1 MFNQSR
7 FAAAHKN
14 IIYNMSIRTQ
24 TIEIYNDANPLDVK
38 TVTVPVRKGQKIY
51 CHDPYV
57 IDMMKM
63 YDKYCGDDIMDGIMS
78 YEGGNFRDVRVGVVS
93 SFSTEKETAT
103 IELSAKHSVS
113 VDYNSKTEDLELGK
127 KIDVVVSKSKGKI
140 TGDATSKTA
149 QLERVKQELIRQ
161 VDSPSYA
168 YAGVIK
174 DIIFNAANAFNGFVV
189 EVSGVKCFMPGS
201 ESDVV
206 PLNDYNELVGQTRY
220 VMPIAASK
228 ESIVVSHKEYLNTL
242 KSKVLDSLIETNSTD
257 LVEGVVSS
265 VKKFGVFIIIGK
277 CVPTL
282 LSVSEMDE
290 ETETKF
296 KNGEIKVDDTIKFY
310 VESVKDDRVTITQT
324 ACKSLGWDKLKEA
337 VDNDKNYNIRGTIKN
352 IFENGAVVVAN
363 EFNNITFFLSS
374 KVLNLEALSVGSEVI
389 LPVENIDP
397 VKKTVRLKIN
407 EEE

>member
-1 MFNQSR
+1 MV
-7 FAAAHKN
+7 AHNLKL
-14 IIYNMSIRTQ
+14 YMSIRTQ
-24 TIEIYNDANPLDVK
+24 SIEIYDSVNPLEVK
-38 TVTVPVRKGQKIY
+38 TVTVPVRNRQKIY
-51 CHDPYV
+51 SHESYALEA
-57 IDMMKM
+57 MKM
-63 YDKYCGDDIMDGIMS
+63 YDKYCAGEVLDNILS
-78 YEGGNFRDVRVGVVS
+78 YEGGNFRDVREGIVS
-93 SFSTEKETAT
+93 SFNAEKETAT
-103 IELSAKHSVS
+103 IELSAKHSVA
-113 VDYNSKTEDLELGK
+113 VDYNSKSEELELGK
-127 KIDVVVSKSKGKI
+127 KIDVVVSKTKGKI

-161 VDSPSYA
+161 VDSPSFA
-168 YAGVIK
+168 YVGVIK
-174 DIIFNAANAFNGFVV
+174 EVIFNTANAFNGFVV

-242 KSKVLDSLIETNSTD
+242 KSTVLNNLIETNSTE

-296 KNGEIKVDDTIKFY
+296 KNGEINVDDTIKFY

-324 ACKSLGWDKLKEA
+324 ACKSLGWNKLKEV
-337 VDNDKNYNIRGTIKN
+337 VDNNKDYNIHGTIKN

-374 KVLNLEALSVGSEVI
+374 KVLNLETLSVGSEIV
-389 LPVENIDP
+389 LPVENIDV
-397 VKKTVRLKIN
+397 VKKTVRLKIA
-407 EEE
+407 EEAKIEVS

>member
-1 MFNQSR
+1 
-7 FAAAHKN
+7 
-14 IIYNMSIRTQ
+14 MSIKTQ
-24 TIEIYNDANPLDVK
+24 TIEIYDDANPLEVR
-38 TVTVPVRKGQKIY
+38 TVTIPVRKGQKIY
-51 CHDPYV
+51 SHEPYV
-57 IDMMKM
+57 LDMMKM
-63 YDKYCGDDIMDGIMS
+63 YDKYCGEDVMGNIMS
-78 YEGGNFRDVRVGVVS
+78 YEGGSFRDVRVGVVS
-93 SFSTEKETAT
+93 SFSAEKETAT

-113 VDYNSKTEDLELGK
+113 VEYNSKSEELELGK
-127 KIDVVVSKSKGKI
+127 RIDVVVSKSKGKI

-174 DIIFNAANAFNGFVV
+174 DIIFNTANAFNGFVV

-265 VKKFGVFIIIGK
+265 VKKFGVFIIIDK

-324 ACKSLGWDKLKEA
+324 ACKSLGWDKLKEV
-337 VDNDKNYNIRGTIKN
+337 VDNDKNYSIHGTIKN

-374 KVLNLEALSVGSEVI
+374 KVLNLETLSVGSEVI

-407 EEE
+407 EE

>member
-1 MFNQSR
+1 
-7 FAAAHKN
+7 
-14 IIYNMSIRTQ
+14 MSITTQ
-24 TIEIYNDANPLDVK
+24 TIEIYDSANPLEVR

-51 CHDPYV
+51 SHEPYAV
-57 IDMMKM
+57 EMLKM
-63 YDKYCGDDIMDGIMS
+63 YDKYCGGEVLDNIAS
-78 YEGGNFRDVRVGVVS
+78 YEGGSFRDVREGIVS
-93 SFSTEKETAT
+93 AFNSEKATAT
-103 IELSAKHSVS
+103 IELSGKHSVS
-113 VDYNSKTEDLELGK
+113 VGYNPKHEELELGK
-127 KIDVVVSKSKGKI
+127 KIDVVVSKSKGRI
-140 TGDATSKTA
+140 TGDASSKTA

-161 VDSPSYA
+161 VDSPSFA
-168 YAGVIK
+168 YVGLVEEV
-174 DIIFNAANAFNGFVV
+174 IFNGANSFNGFVV
-189 EVSGVKCFMPGS
+189 NVSGVKCFMPGS

-220 VMPIAASK
+220 VMPISATS

-242 KSKVLDSLIETNSTD
+242 KVSVINNLSDVKSTE

-265 VKKFGVFIIIGK
+265 VKKFGVFIIIEK

-282 LSVSEMDE
+282 LSVSEMNE

-296 KNGEIKVDDTIKFY
+296 KNGEINVGETINFY

-324 ACKSLGWDKLKEA
+324 ACKSLGWDKLKEV
-337 VDNDKNYNIRGTIKN
+337 VDNNNDYKINGIIKN

-374 KVLNLEALSVGSEVI
+374 KVLDLEKLSVGDEVV

-397 VKKTVRLKIN
+397 VKKTVRLKIV
-407 EEE
+407 EEQKEQN

>member
-1 MFNQSR
+1 MV
-7 FAAAHKN
+7 AHNLK
-14 IIYNMSIRTQ
+14 IYMSIRTQ
-24 TIEIYNDANPLDVK
+24 TIEIYDDANPLDVK
-38 TVTVPVRKGQKIY
+38 YVTVPVRKGQKIF
-51 CHDPYV
+51 CHEPYV
-57 IDMMKM
+57 LEAMKM
-63 YDKYCGDDIMDGIMS
+63 YDKYCGEEVLDGIMS

-93 SFSTEKETAT
+93 SFSSDKETAT
-103 IELSAKHSVS
+103 IELSAKHSVL
-113 VDYNSKTEDLELGK
+113 VDYNPKSEDLELGK
-127 KIDVVVSKSKGKI
+127 KIDVVVSKTKGKI

-149 QLERVKQELIRQ
+149 QLERVRQELIRQ

-168 YAGVIK
+168 YVGMIK
-174 DIIFNAANAFNGFVV
+174 EVIFNGANAFNGFVV
-189 EVSGVKCFMPGS
+189 DVSGVKCFMPGS

-220 VMPIAASK
+220 VMPIASSK

-242 KSKVLDSLIETNSTD
+242 KATVLNDLIETKSTD

-290 ETETKF
+290 ETESKF

-324 ACKSLGWDKLKEA
+324 ACKSLGWDKLKET
-337 VDNDKNYNIRGTIKN
+337 VDANKNYKLNGTVKN
-352 IFENGAVVVAN
+352 IFENGAVVVAP

-374 KVLNLEALSVGSEVI
+374 KVLNLETLSVGSEVV
-389 LPVENIDP
+389 LPVENIDA
-397 VKKTVRLKIN
+397 VKKTVRLKITDG
-407 EEE
+407 E

>member
-1 MFNQSR
+1 
-7 FAAAHKN
+7 
-14 IIYNMSIRTQ
+14 MSIKTQ
-24 TIEIYNDANPLDVK
+24 TIGIYSDANPLDVQMF
-38 TVTVPVRKGQKIY
+38 TVPVRKGQKIF
-51 CHDPYV
+51 CHEPYALEA
-57 IDMMKM
+57 MKM
-63 YDKYCGDDIMDGIMS
+63 YDKYCGDDVIDGIMS
-78 YEGGNFRDVRVGVVS
+78 YEGNSFRDVRVGVVS
-93 SFSTEKETAT
+93 SFSVEKETAN
-103 IELSAKHSVS
+103 IELSAKHSIL
-113 VDYNSKTEDLELGK
+113 VDYSSKHDEMELGK

-140 TGDATSKTA
+140 TGDATSKAA
-149 QLERVKQELIRQ
+149 QLERVKQELTRQ
-161 VDSPSYA
+161 IDSPSYA
-168 YAGVIK
+168 YIGVIK
-174 DIIFNAANAFNGFVV
+174 EVIFNSANSFNGFVV
-189 EVSGVKCFMPGS
+189 DVSGVKCFMPGS

-206 PLNDYNELVGQTRY
+206 PLNDYNDIIGQTRY

-242 KSKVLDSLIETNSTD
+242 KGKVLDELIDTKSTD

-324 ACKSLGWDKLKEA
+324 ACKSLGWDKLKEV
-337 VDNDKNYNIRGTIKN
+337 VDNDKNYKINGIVKN
-352 IFENGAVVVAN
+352 IFENGAVVIAP

-374 KVLNLEALSVGSEVI
+374 KVLNLEVLSVGSEII
-389 LPVENIDP
+389 LPVENVDA
-397 VKKTVRLKIN
+397 VKKTVRLKIA
-407 EEE
+407 EEA

>member
-1 MFNQSR
+1 
-7 FAAAHKN
+7 
-14 IIYNMSIRTQ
+14 MSIKTQ
-24 TIEIYNDANPLDVK
+24 TIEIFNDANPLEIS
-38 TVTVPVRKGQKIY
+38 TATVPVRKGEKIY
-51 CHDPYV
+51 CHEPYV
-57 IDMMKM
+57 LDVMKL
-63 YDKYCGDDIMDGIMS
+63 YDRYCGGSVLDNIAS
-78 YEGGNFRDVRVGVVS
+78 YEGGSFRDVRVGVVS
-93 SFSTEKETAT
+93 SFDVEKETAT

-113 VDYNSKTEDLELGK
+113 VEYNSKSEELELGK

-140 TGDATSKTA
+140 TGDATSKAA
-149 QLERVKQELIRQ
+149 QVERVKQELIRQ

-168 YAGVIK
+168 YIGLIK
-174 DIIFNAANAFNGFVV
+174 DVIFNSANAFNGFVV

-242 KSKVLDSLIETNSTD
+242 KATVLDNLIETKSTE

-296 KNGEIKVDDTIKFY
+296 KNGEINVDDTIKFY

-324 ACKSLGWDKLKEA
+324 ACKSLGWNKLKEV
-337 VDNDKNYNIRGTIKN
+337 VDNNKDYSIHGSIKN
-352 IFENGAVVVAN
+352 IFENGAVVVAS

-374 KVLNLEALSVGSEVI
+374 KVLNLETLSVGSEVV

-397 VKKTVRLKIN
+397 VKKTVRLKIT
-407 EEE
+407 EE

>member
-1 MFNQSR
+1 MV
-7 FAAAHKN
+7 AHNFK
-14 IIYNMSIRTQ
+14 IYMSIRTQ
-24 TIEIYNDANPLDVK
+24 TIEIYDDANPLEVRY
-38 TVTVPVRKGQKIY
+38 VTVPVRKGQKIF
-51 CHDPYV
+51 CHEPYV
-57 IDMMKM
+57 LEAMKM
-63 YDKYCGDDIMDGIMS
+63 YDQYCGEDVMDGILS
-78 YEGGNFRDVRVGVVS
+78 YEGGNFRDVRVGTVS
-93 SFSTEKETAT
+93 SFSTEKETAM
-103 IELSAKHSVS
+103 IELSAKHSVA
-113 VDYNSKTEDLELGK
+113 VDYNSKNEELELGK

-149 QLERVKQELIRQ
+149 QLERVRQELTRQ

-168 YAGVIK
+168 YVGTIK
-174 DIIFNAANAFNGFVV
+174 EVIFNGANAFNGFVV
-189 EVSGVKCFMPGS
+189 DVSGVKCFMPGS

-242 KSKVLDSLIETNSTD
+242 KTTVLNNLIETKSTE

-290 ETETKF
+290 ETESKF

-324 ACKSLGWDKLKEA
+324 ACKSLGWDKLKET
-337 VDNDKNYNIRGTIKN
+337 VDADKNYKIRGTIKN
-352 IFENGAVVVAN
+352 IFENGAVVVAP

-374 KVLNLEALSVGSEVI
+374 KVLNLESLSVGNEVV

-397 VKKTVRLKIN
+397 VKKTVRLKIV
-407 EEE
+407 EE

>member
-1 MFNQSR
+1 
-7 FAAAHKN
+7 
-14 IIYNMSIRTQ
+14 MSIRTQ
-24 TIEIYNDANPLDVK
+24 TIEIYDDANPLEVRY
-38 TVTVPVRKGQKIY
+38 VTVPVRKGQKIF
-51 CHDPYV
+51 CHEPYV
-57 IDMMKM
+57 LEAMKM
-63 YDKYCGDDIMDGIMS
+63 YDKYCGEEVMDGILS
-78 YEGGNFRDVRVGVVS
+78 YEGGNFRDVREGVVS
-93 SFSTEKETAT
+93 SFSTDKETAT
-103 IELSAKHSVS
+103 IELSAKHSVL
-113 VDYNSKTEDLELGK
+113 VDYNSKSEELELGK

-149 QLERVKQELIRQ
+149 QLERVRQELTRQ

-168 YAGVIK
+168 YVGVIK
-174 DIIFNAANAFNGFVV
+174 EVIFNAANAFNGFVV
-189 EVSGVKCFMPGS
+189 DVSGVKCFMPGS

-206 PLNDYNELVGQTRY
+206 PLNDYNELVGETRY

-242 KSKVLDSLIETNSTD
+242 KTTVLNNLIETKSTE

-290 ETETKF
+290 ETENKF

-324 ACKSLGWDKLKEA
+324 ACKSLGWDKLKEV
-337 VDNDKNYNIRGTIKN
+337 VDNDKNYKIHGTIKN
-352 IFENGAVVVAN
+352 IFENGAVVIAP

-374 KVLNLEALSVGSEVI
+374 KVLNLETLSVGSEVV
-389 LPVENIDP
+389 LPVENVDP
-397 VKKTVRLKIN
+397 VKKTVRLKIA
-407 EEE
+407 EE

>member
-1 MFNQSR
+1 MGIQ
-7 FAAAHKN
+7 
-14 IIYNMSIRTQ
+14 TQ
-24 TIEIYNDANPLDVK
+24 TIEIFDSANPLEVRSI
-38 TVTVPVRKGQKIY
+38 TVPVRKGEKIY
-51 CHDPYV
+51 SHEPYTLEA
-57 IDMMKM
+57 MKM
-63 YDKYCGDDIMDGIMS
+63 YEKYCGGSVLNNIAS
-78 YEGGNFRDVRVGVVS
+78 YEGGSFRDVRVGVVS
-93 SFSTEKETAT
+93 SFSVEKETAT

-113 VDYNSKTEDLELGK
+113 VEYNSKSEELELGK
-127 KIDVVVSKSKGKI
+127 KIDVVVSKSKGRI
-140 TGDATSKTA
+140 TGDATSKAA
-149 QLERVKQELIRQ
+149 QVERVKQELIRQ

-168 YAGVIK
+168 YIGLIK
-174 DIIFNAANAFNGFVV
+174 DVIFNSANAFNGFVV
-189 EVSGVKCFMPGS
+189 EVSGVRCFMPGS

-242 KSKVLDSLIETNSTD
+242 KATVLDNLIETKSTE

-324 ACKSLGWDKLKEA
+324 ACKSLGWTKLKEV
-337 VDNDKNYNIRGTIKN
+337 VDNDKNYNIRGVVKN
-352 IFENGAVVVAN
+352 IFENGAVIVAN

-374 KVLNLEALSVGSEVI
+374 KVLNLETLSVGSEVI

>member
-1 MFNQSR
+1 
-7 FAAAHKN
+7 
-14 IIYNMSIRTQ
+14 MSIKTQ
-24 TIEIYNDANPLDVK
+24 TIEIFDDATPLDVS

-51 CHDPYV
+51 SHEQYALDA
-57 IDMMKM
+57 MKM
-63 YDKYCGDDIMDGIMS
+63 YDQYCGATILDNIAS
-78 YEGGNFRDVRVGVVS
+78 YEGGSFRDVRVGVVS
-93 SFSTEKETAT
+93 SFSVEKETAT

-113 VDYNSKTEDLELGK
+113 VDYNSKTDELELGK

-140 TGDATSKTA
+140 TGDATSKAA
-149 QLERVKQELIRQ
+149 QIERVKQELIRQ

-168 YAGVIK
+168 YIGLIK
-174 DIIFNAANAFNGFVV
+174 EVIFNAANAFNGFVV

-242 KSKVLDSLIETNSTD
+242 KATVLDNLIETNSTE

-290 ETETKF
+290 ETENKF

-310 VESVKDDRVTITQT
+310 VESIKDDRVTITQT
-324 ACKSLGWDKLKEA
+324 ACKSLGWNKLKEV
-337 VDNDKNYNIRGTIKN
+337 VDNDKNYSIRGNIKN

-374 KVLNLEALSVGSEVI
+374 KVLNLETLSVGSEVI

-397 VKKTVRLKIN
+397 VKKTVRLKIT

>member
-1 MFNQSR
+1 MV
-7 FAAAHKN
+7 AHNLK
-14 IIYNMSIRTQ
+14 IYMSIRTQ
-24 TIEIYNDANPLDVK
+24 TIEIYDDANPLDVK
-38 TVTVPVRKGQKIY
+38 YVTVPVRKGQKIF
-51 CHDPYV
+51 CHEPYV
-57 IDMMKM
+57 LEAMKM
-63 YDKYCGDDIMDGIMS
+63 YDKYCGEEVLDGIMS

-93 SFSTEKETAT
+93 SFSSDKETAT
-103 IELSAKHSVS
+103 IELSAKHSVL
-113 VDYNSKTEDLELGK
+113 VDYNPKSEELELGK
-127 KIDVVVSKSKGKI
+127 KIDVVVSKTKGKI

-149 QLERVKQELIRQ
+149 QLERVRQELIRQ

-168 YAGVIK
+168 YVGMIK
-174 DIIFNAANAFNGFVV
+174 EVIFNGANAFNGFVV
-189 EVSGVKCFMPGS
+189 DVSGVKCFMPGS

-220 VMPIAASK
+220 VMPIASSK

-242 KSKVLDSLIETNSTD
+242 KATVLNDLIETKSTD

-290 ETETKF
+290 ETESKF

-324 ACKSLGWDKLKEA
+324 ACKSLGWDKLKET
-337 VDNDKNYNIRGTIKN
+337 VDANKNYKLNGTVKN
-352 IFENGAVVVAN
+352 IFENGAVVVAP

-374 KVLNLEALSVGSEVI
+374 KVLNLETLSVGSEVV
-389 LPVENIDP
+389 LPVENIDA
-397 VKKTVRLKIN
+397 VKKTVRLKITDG
-407 EEE
+407 E

>member
-1 MFNQSR
+1 MGIQ
-7 FAAAHKN
+7 
-14 IIYNMSIRTQ
+14 TQ
-24 TIEIYNDANPLDVK
+24 TIEIFDSANPLEVRN
-38 TVTVPVRKGQKIY
+38 VTVPVRKGEKIY
-51 CHDPYV
+51 SHESYAPDV
-57 IDMMKM
+57 LKM
-63 YDKYCGDDIMDGIMS
+63 YDKYCGGSVLDNIVS
-78 YEGGNFRDVRVGVVS
+78 YEGGSFRDVRVGVVS
-93 SFSTEKETAT
+93 SFSAEKETAT
-103 IELSAKHSVS
+103 IELSAKHSVA
-113 VDYNSKTEDLELGK
+113 VEYNSKNEELELGK
-127 KIDVVVSKSKGKI
+127 KIDVVVSKRNGKI
-140 TGDATSKTA
+140 TGDATSKAA
-149 QLERVKQELIRQ
+149 QIERVKQELIRQ

-168 YAGVIK
+168 YIGVIK
-174 DIIFNAANAFNGFVV
+174 DVIFNSANTFNGFVV

-220 VMPIAASK
+220 VMPIASSK
-228 ESIVVSHKEYLNTL
+228 ESIIVSHKEYLNTL
-242 KSKVLDSLIETNSTD
+242 KTTVLDNLIDTKSTE

-296 KNGEIKVDDTIKFY
+296 KNGDIKVDDTIKFY

-324 ACKSLGWDKLKEA
+324 ACKSLGWNKLKEV
-337 VDNDKNYNIRGTIKN
+337 VDNDKNYSIRGVVKN
-352 IFENGAVVVAN
+352 IFENGAVIVAN
-363 EFNNITFFLSS
+363 EFNNITFFISS
-374 KVLNLEALSVGSEVI
+374 KVLNLETLSVGSEVI

-407 EEE
+407 EE

>member
-1 MFNQSR
+1 
-7 FAAAHKN
+7 
-14 IIYNMSIRTQ
+14 MSIETQ
-24 TIEIYNDANPLDVK
+24 TIEIFDECNPLEVK
-38 TVTVPVRKGQKIY
+38 TFTVPVRKGQKIF
-51 CHDPYV
+51 CHESYALDA
-57 IDMMKM
+57 MKM
-63 YDKYCGDDIMDGIMS
+63 YDSYCSGDVMTNILS
-78 YEGGNFRDVRVGVVS
+78 YEGGNFRDVREGIVS
-93 SFSTEKETAT
+93 SFSAEKETAT
-103 IELSAKHSVS
+103 IELSGKHSIS
-113 VDYNSKTEDLELGK
+113 VNYNSKNEELELGK
-127 KIDVVVSKSKGKI
+127 KIDVVVSKNKGKL

-149 QLERVKQELIRQ
+149 QLERVRQELTRQ
-161 VDSPSYA
+161 VDSPSFA
-168 YAGVIK
+168 YVGIIK
-174 DIIFNAANAFNGFVV
+174 EIIFNAANTFNGFVV
-189 EVSGVKCFMPGS
+189 DVSGVKCFMPGS

-206 PLNDYNELVGQTRY
+206 PLNDYNELLGQTRY

-242 KSKVLDSLIETNSTD
+242 KAKVLDSLIETNSTE

-265 VKKFGVFIIIGK
+265 VKKFGVFIIIDK

-296 KNGEIKVDDTIKFY
+296 KNGDIKVDDTIKFY

-324 ACKSLGWDKLKEA
+324 ACKSLGWDKLKEV
-337 VDNDKNYNIRGTIKN
+337 VDNDKNYNIHGTIKN

-374 KVLNLEALSVGSEVI
+374 KVLNLETLSVGSEVV

-407 EEE
+407 EE

>member
-1 MFNQSR
+1 
-7 FAAAHKN
+7 
-14 IIYNMSIRTQ
+14 MSIRTQ
-24 TIEIYNDANPLDVK
+24 TIEIYDDANPLEVRY
-38 TVTVPVRKGQKIY
+38 VTVPVRKGQKIF
-51 CHDPYV
+51 CHEPYV
-57 IDMMKM
+57 LEAMKM
-63 YDKYCGDDIMDGIMS
+63 YDQYCGEEVLDGIMS
-78 YEGGNFRDVRVGVVS
+78 YEGGNFRDVREGIVS
-93 SFSTEKETAT
+93 SFSTEKSTAT
-103 IELSAKHSVS
+103 IELSAKHSVL
-113 VDYNSKTEDLELGK
+113 VDYNSKNEELELGK
-127 KIDVVVSKSKGKI
+127 KIDVVVSKQKGKI

-149 QLERVKQELIRQ
+149 QLERVRQELTRQ

-168 YAGVIK
+168 YVGVIK
-174 DIIFNAANAFNGFVV
+174 EVIFNAANAFNGFVV
-189 EVSGVKCFMPGS
+189 DVSGVKCFMPGS

-206 PLNDYNELVGQTRY
+206 PLNDYNDLVGQSRY

-242 KSKVLDSLIETNSTD
+242 KTTVLNNLIETKSTE

-290 ETETKF
+290 ETESKF
-296 KNGEIKVDDTIKFY
+296 KNGEINVDDTIKFY

-337 VDNDKNYNIRGTIKN
+337 VDNDKNYKIRGSIKN
-352 IFENGAVVVAN
+352 IFENGAVVIAP

-374 KVLNLEALSVGSEVI
+374 KVLNLETLAVGSEVV

-397 VKKTVRLKIN
+397 VKKTVRLKIT
-407 EEE
+407 EE

>member
-1 MFNQSR
+1 
-7 FAAAHKN
+7 
-14 IIYNMSIRTQ
+14 MSIRTQ
-24 TIEIYNDANPLDVK
+24 TIEIYDDSNPLEVR
-38 TVTVPVRKGQKIY
+38 TVTVPVRKGQKIF
-51 CHDPYV
+51 CHNPYV
-57 IDMMKM
+57 LDAMKM
-63 YDKYCGDDIMDGIMS
+63 YDKYCGEDIMDNIMS
-78 YEGGNFRDVRVGVVS
+78 YEGSSFRDVRVGVVS
-93 SFSTEKETAT
+93 SFSTERETAT
-103 IELSAKHSVS
+103 IELSAKHSIS
-113 VDYNSKTEDLELGK
+113 VEYNSKSEELELGK
-127 KIDVVVSKSKGKI
+127 RIDVVVSKNKGKI
-140 TGDATSKTA
+140 TGDATSKAA

-168 YAGVIK
+168 YAGIVK
-174 DIIFNAANAFNGFVV
+174 DIIYNAANSFNGFVV

-242 KSKVLDSLIETNSTD
+242 KTKVLDSLIDTNSTE

-324 ACKSLGWDKLKEA
+324 ACKSLGWDKLKEV

-352 IFENGAVVVAN
+352 IFENGAVVVAS

-374 KVLNLEALSVGSEVI
+374 KVLNLDVLSVGSEVV

>member
-1 MFNQSR
+1 MV
-7 FAAAHKN
+7 AHNFK
-14 IIYNMSIRTQ
+14 IYMSIRTQ
-24 TIEIYNDANPLDVK
+24 TIEIYDDANPLDVK
-38 TVTVPVRKGQKIY
+38 YVTVPVRKGQKIF
-51 CHDPYV
+51 CHEPYV
-57 IDMMKM
+57 LEAMKM
-63 YDKYCGDDIMDGIMS
+63 YDKYCGEEVLDGIMS

-93 SFSTEKETAT
+93 SFSSDKETAT
-103 IELSAKHSVS
+103 IELSAKHSVL
-113 VDYNSKTEDLELGK
+113 VDYNPKSEELELGK

-149 QLERVKQELIRQ
+149 QLERVRQELIRQ

-168 YAGVIK
+168 YVGMIK
-174 DIIFNAANAFNGFVV
+174 EVIFNGANAFNGFVV
-189 EVSGVKCFMPGS
+189 DVSGVKCFMPGS

-220 VMPIAASK
+220 VMPIASSK

-242 KSKVLDSLIETNSTD
+242 KATVLNDLIETKSTD

-290 ETETKF
+290 ETESKF

-324 ACKSLGWDKLKEA
+324 ACKSLGWDKLKET
-337 VDNDKNYNIRGTIKN
+337 VDANKNYKLNGTVKN
-352 IFENGAVVVAN
+352 IFENGAVVVAP

-374 KVLNLEALSVGSEVI
+374 KVLNLETLSVGSEIV
-389 LPVENIDP
+389 LPVENIDA
-397 VKKTVRLKIN
+397 VKKTVRLKITDG
-407 EEE
+407 E

>member
-1 MFNQSR
+1 
-7 FAAAHKN
+7 
-14 IIYNMSIRTQ
+14 MSIVTQ
-24 TIEIYNDANPLDVK
+24 TLEIYDDANPLEVK
-38 TVTVPVRKGQKIY
+38 SVTVPVRAGQKIFSHESY
-51 CHDPYV
+51 A
-57 IDMMKM
+57 IDAMKM
-63 YDKYCGDDIMDGIMS
+63 YDKYCAGDVLNNILS

-93 SFSTEKETAT
+93 SFSEEKETAT

-113 VDYNSKTEDLELGK
+113 VDYNSKTEEMELGK
-127 KIDVVVSKSKGKI
+127 KIDVVVSKNKGKI

-174 DIIFNAANAFNGFVV
+174 DIIFNVANAFNGFVV

-242 KSKVLDSLIETNSTD
+242 KGTVLNNLIETKSTE

-265 VKKFGVFIIIGK
+265 VKKFGVFIIIDK

-290 ETETKF
+290 ETEMKF
-296 KNGEIKVDDTIKFY
+296 KNGEIKIDDTIKFY

-324 ACKSLGWDKLKEA
+324 ACKSLGWNKLKEV
-337 VDNDKNYNIRGTIKN
+337 VDNDKNYSIRGTIKN

-374 KVLNLEALSVGSEVI
+374 KVLNLEELSVGSEVV
-389 LPVENIDP
+389 LPVENVDV
-397 VKKTVRLKIN
+397 VKKTVRLKIS
-407 EEE
+407 EEA

>member
-1 MFNQSR
+1 
-7 FAAAHKN
+7 
-14 IIYNMSIRTQ
+14 MSIKTQ
-24 TIEIYNDANPLDVK
+24 TIEIYDDANPLEVR

-51 CHDPYV
+51 SHEPYV
-57 IDMMKM
+57 LDMMKM
-63 YDKYCGDDIMDGIMS
+63 YDKYCGEDVMGNIMS
-78 YEGGNFRDVRVGVVS
+78 YEGGSFRDVRVGVVS
-93 SFSTEKETAT
+93 SFSAEKETAT

-113 VDYNSKTEDLELGK
+113 VEYNSKSEELELGK
-127 KIDVVVSKSKGKI
+127 RIDVVVSKSKGKI

-174 DIIFNAANAFNGFVV
+174 DIIFNTANAFNGFVV

-242 KSKVLDSLIETNSTD
+242 RSKVLDSLIATNSTD

-324 ACKSLGWDKLKEA
+324 ACKSLGWDKLKEV
-337 VDNDKNYNIRGTIKN
+337 VDNDKNYSIHGTIKN

-374 KVLNLEALSVGSEVI
+374 KVLNLETLSVGSEVI

-407 EEE
+407 EE

>member
-1 MFNQSR
+1 
-7 FAAAHKN
+7 
-14 IIYNMSIRTQ
+14 MSIVTQ
-24 TIEIYNDANPLDVK
+24 ILEIYDDANPLEVK
-38 TVTVPVRKGQKIY
+38 SVTVPVRAGQKIFSHESY
-51 CHDPYV
+51 A
-57 IDMMKM
+57 IDAMKM
-63 YDKYCGDDIMDGIMS
+63 YDKYCAGDILNNILS

-93 SFSTEKETAT
+93 SFSEEKETAT

-113 VDYNSKTEDLELGK
+113 VDYNSKTEEMELGK

-174 DIIFNAANAFNGFVV
+174 DIIFNVANAFNGFVV

-206 PLNDYNELVGQTRY
+206 PLNDYNELIGQTRY

-242 KSKVLDSLIETNSTD
+242 KGTVLNNLIETKSTE

-265 VKKFGVFIIIGK
+265 VKKFGVFIIIDK

-290 ETETKF
+290 ETEMKF
-296 KNGEIKVDDTIKFY
+296 KNGEIKIDDTIKFY

-324 ACKSLGWDKLKEA
+324 ACKSLGWNKLKDV
-337 VDNDKNYNIRGTIKN
+337 VDNDKNYSIRGIIKN

-363 EFNNITFFLSS
+363 EFNSITFFLSS
-374 KVLNLEALSVGSEVI
+374 KVLNLEELSVGSEVV
-389 LPVENIDP
+389 LPVENVDV
-397 VKKTVRLKIN
+397 VKKTVRLKIS
-407 EEE
+407 EEA

>member
-1 MFNQSR
+1 
-7 FAAAHKN
+7 
-14 IIYNMSIRTQ
+14 MSIRTQ
-24 TIEIYNDANPLDVK
+24 TIEIYDDANPLEVRY
-38 TVTVPVRKGQKIY
+38 VTVPVRKGQKIF
-51 CHDPYV
+51 CHEPYV
-57 IDMMKM
+57 LEAMKM
-63 YDKYCGDDIMDGIMS
+63 YDQYCGEEVLDGIMS
-78 YEGGNFRDVRVGVVS
+78 YEGGNFRDVREGVVS
-93 SFSTEKETAT
+93 SFSTEKSTAT
-103 IELSAKHSVS
+103 IELSAKHSVL
-113 VDYNSKTEDLELGK
+113 VDYNSKNEELELGK
-127 KIDVVVSKSKGKI
+127 KIDVVVSKQKGKI

-149 QLERVKQELIRQ
+149 QLERVRQELTRQ

-168 YAGVIK
+168 YVGVIK
-174 DIIFNAANAFNGFVV
+174 EVIFNAANAFNGFVV
-189 EVSGVKCFMPGS
+189 DVSGVKCFMPGS

-206 PLNDYNELVGQTRY
+206 PLNDYNDLVGQSRY

-242 KSKVLDSLIETNSTD
+242 KTTVLNNLIETKSTE

-290 ETETKF
+290 ETESKF

-337 VDNDKNYNIRGTIKN
+337 VDNDKNYKIRGSIKN
-352 IFENGAVVVAN
+352 IFENGAVVIAP

-374 KVLNLEALSVGSEVI
+374 KVLNLETLAVGNEVV

-397 VKKTVRLKIN
+397 VKKTVRLKIT
-407 EEE
+407 EE

>member
-1 MFNQSR
+1 
-7 FAAAHKN
+7 
-14 IIYNMSIRTQ
+14 MSIKTQ
-24 TIEIYNDANPLDVK
+24 TIEIYDDSNPLEVR
-38 TVTVPVRKGQKIY
+38 TVTIPVRKGQKIF

-57 IDMMKM
+57 IDAMKM
-63 YDKYCGDDIMDGIMS
+63 YDKYCGEDVMGNIMS
-78 YEGGNFRDVRVGVVS
+78 YEGGSFRDVRVGVVS
-93 SFSTEKETAT
+93 SFSAEKEIAT

-127 KIDVVVSKSKGKI
+127 KIDVVVSKNKGKI

-242 KSKVLDSLIETNSTD
+242 KAKVLDSLIETNSTE

-290 ETETKF
+290 ETENKF

-324 ACKSLGWDKLKEA
+324 ACKSLGWNKLKEV

>member
-1 MFNQSR
+1 
-7 FAAAHKN
+7 
-14 IIYNMSIRTQ
+14 MSISTQ
-24 TIEIYNDANPLDVK
+24 TIEIYDNANPLEVK
-38 TVTVPVRKGQKIY
+38 TVTVPVRNRQKIFSHESY
-51 CHDPYV
+51 ALEA
-57 IDMMKM
+57 MKM
-63 YDKYCGDDIMDGIMS
+63 YDKYCSGEVLDNIVS
-78 YEGGNFRDVRVGVVS
+78 YEGSNFRDVREGIVS
-93 SFSTEKETAT
+93 SFNVEKETAT

-113 VDYNSKTEDLELGK
+113 VDYNSKSEELELGK

-168 YAGVIK
+168 YVGVIK
-174 DIIFNAANAFNGFVV
+174 EIIFNASNSFNGFVV

-220 VMPIAASK
+220 IMPIAATK

-242 KSKVLDSLIETNSTD
+242 KSTVLNNLIETNSTE

-296 KNGEIKVDDTIKFY
+296 KNGEINVDDTIKFY

-324 ACKSLGWDKLKEA
+324 ACKSLGWNKLKEV
-337 VDNDKNYNIRGTIKN
+337 VDNDKNYNIHGTIKN

-374 KVLNLEALSVGSEVI
+374 KVLNLETLSVGSEVV
-389 LPVENIDP
+389 LPVENIDT
-397 VKKTVRLKIN
+397 VKKTVRLKIS
-407 EEE
+407 EE

>member
-1 MFNQSR
+1 
-7 FAAAHKN
+7 
-14 IIYNMSIRTQ
+14 MSIKTQ
-24 TIEIYNDANPLDVK
+24 TIEIYEDANPLDIS
-38 TVTVPVRKGQKIY
+38 TVTVPVRKGEKIY
-51 CHDPYV
+51 CHEPYV
-57 IDMMKM
+57 ADVMKM
-63 YDKYCGDDIMDGIMS
+63 YDRYCCGSVLDNIAS
-78 YEGGNFRDVRVGVVS
+78 YEGGSFRDVRVGVVS
-93 SFSTEKETAT
+93 SFNTERETAT

-113 VDYNSKTEDLELGK
+113 VEYNSKSEELELGK

-140 TGDATSKTA
+140 TGDATSKAA
-149 QLERVKQELIRQ
+149 QVERVKQELIRQ

-168 YAGVIK
+168 YIGLIK
-174 DIIFNAANAFNGFVV
+174 EVIFNAANAFNGFIV

-242 KSKVLDSLIETNSTD
+242 KVSVLNNLIDTKSTE

-296 KNGEIKVDDTIKFY
+296 KNGDIKVDDTIKFY

-324 ACKSLGWDKLKEA
+324 ACKSLGWNKLKEV
-337 VDNDKNYNIRGTIKN
+337 VDNDKNYSIRGSIKN

-374 KVLNLEALSVGSEVI
+374 KVLNIETLSVGSEVI

>member
-1 MFNQSR
+1 
-7 FAAAHKN
+7 
-14 IIYNMSIRTQ
+14 MSIKTQ
-24 TIEIYNDANPLDVK
+24 TIEIYDDANPLEVR

-51 CHDPYV
+51 SHEPYAL
-57 IDMMKM
+57 DMMKM
-63 YDKYCGDDIMDGIMS
+63 YDKYCGEDVMGSIMS
-78 YEGGNFRDVRVGVVS
+78 YEGGSFRDVRVGVVS
-93 SFSTEKETAT
+93 SFSAEKETAT

-113 VDYNSKTEDLELGK
+113 VDYNSKSEELELGK
-127 KIDVVVSKSKGKI
+127 RIDVVVSKSKGKI

-174 DIIFNAANAFNGFVV
+174 DIIFNTANAFNGFVV

-242 KSKVLDSLIETNSTD
+242 KTKVLDSLIATNSTE

-265 VKKFGVFIIIGK
+265 VKKFGVFIIIDK

-324 ACKSLGWDKLKEA
+324 ACKSLGWDKLKEV
-337 VDNDKNYNIRGTIKN
+337 VDNDKNYSIHGTIKN

-374 KVLNLEALSVGSEVI
+374 KVLNLETLSVGSEVI

-407 EEE
+407 EE

>member
-1 MFNQSR
+1 MGIQ
-7 FAAAHKN
+7 
-14 IIYNMSIRTQ
+14 TQ
-24 TIEIYNDANPLDVK
+24 TIKIFDSANPLEVR
-38 TVTVPVRKGQKIY
+38 TVTVPVRKGEKIY
-51 CHDPYV
+51 SNEPYALEA
-57 IDMMKM
+57 MKM
-63 YDKYCGDDIMDGIMS
+63 YDKYCGGSVLNNIAS
-78 YEGGNFRDVRVGVVS
+78 YEGGSFRDVRVGVVS
-93 SFSTEKETAT
+93 SFSVEKETAT
-103 IELSAKHSVS
+103 IELSGKHSVS
-113 VDYNSKTEDLELGK
+113 VEYNSKSEELEVGK
-127 KIDVVVSKSKGKI
+127 KIDVVVSKKKGKI

-149 QLERVKQELIRQ
+149 QIERVKQELIRQ

-168 YAGVIK
+168 YVGVIK
-174 DIIFNAANAFNGFVV
+174 DVIFNSANTFNGFIVD
-189 EVSGVKCFMPGS
+189 VSGVKCFMPGS

-220 VMPIAASK
+220 VMPITASK

-242 KSKVLDSLIETNSTD
+242 KVSVIDSLIDTKSTD

-324 ACKSLGWDKLKEA
+324 ACKSLGWNKLKEV
-337 VDNDKNYNIRGTIKN
+337 VDNDKNYSIRGTVKN
-352 IFENGAVVVAN
+352 IFENGAVIVAN

-374 KVLNLEALSVGSEVI
+374 KVLNLESLSVGSEVI

-407 EEE
+407 EES

>member
-1 MFNQSR
+1 
-7 FAAAHKN
+7 
-14 IIYNMSIRTQ
+14 MSIKTQ
-24 TIEIYNDANPLDVK
+24 TIEIYDDANPLEVR

-51 CHDPYV
+51 SHEPYV
-57 IDMMKM
+57 LDMMKM
-63 YDKYCGDDIMDGIMS
+63 YDKYCGEDVMGNIMS
-78 YEGGNFRDVRVGVVS
+78 YEGGSFRDVRVGVVS
-93 SFSTEKETAT
+93 SFSAEKETAT

-113 VDYNSKTEDLELGK
+113 VDYNSKSEELELGK
-127 KIDVVVSKSKGKI
+127 RIDVVVSKSKGKI

-149 QLERVKQELIRQ
+149 QLERVKQELVRQ

-220 VMPIAASK
+220 VMPIAASN

-242 KSKVLDSLIETNSTD
+242 KTKVLDSLIATNSTD

-265 VKKFGVFIIIGK
+265 VKKFGVFIIIDK

-324 ACKSLGWDKLKEA
+324 ACKSLGWDKLKEV
-337 VDNDKNYNIRGTIKN
+337 VDNDKNYSIHGTIKN

-374 KVLNLEALSVGSEVI
+374 KVLNLETLSVGSEVI

-407 EEE
+407 EE

>member
-1 MFNQSR
+1 VV
-7 FAAAHKN
+7 AHNLK
-14 IIYNMSIRTQ
+14 IYMSIRTQ
-24 TIEIYNDANPLDVK
+24 TIEIYDDANPLDVK
-38 TVTVPVRKGQKIY
+38 YVTVPVRKGQKIF
-51 CHDPYV
+51 CHEPYV
-57 IDMMKM
+57 LEAMKM
-63 YDKYCGDDIMDGIMS
+63 YDKYCGEEVLDGIMS

-93 SFSTEKETAT
+93 SFSSDKETAT
-103 IELSAKHSVS
+103 IELSAKHSVL
-113 VDYNSKTEDLELGK
+113 VDYNPKSEDLELGK

-149 QLERVKQELIRQ
+149 QLERVRQELIRQ

-168 YAGVIK
+168 YVGMIK
-174 DIIFNAANAFNGFVV
+174 EVIFNGANAFNGFVV
-189 EVSGVKCFMPGS
+189 DVSGVKCFMPGS

-220 VMPIAASK
+220 VMPIASSK

-242 KSKVLDSLIETNSTD
+242 KATVLNDLIETKSTD

-290 ETETKF
+290 ETESKF

-324 ACKSLGWDKLKEA
+324 ACKSLGWDKLKET
-337 VDNDKNYNIRGTIKN
+337 VDANKNYKLNGTVKN
-352 IFENGAVVVAN
+352 IFENGAVVVAP

-374 KVLNLEALSVGSEVI
+374 KVLNLETLSVGSEVV
-389 LPVENIDP
+389 LPVENIDA
-397 VKKTVRLKIN
+397 VKKTVRLKITDG
-407 EEE
+407 E

>member
-1 MFNQSR
+1 
-7 FAAAHKN
+7 
-14 IIYNMSIRTQ
+14 MSIETQ
-24 TIEIYNDANPLDVK
+24 TIEIYDEFNPLEVK
-38 TVTVPVRKGQKIY
+38 TFTVPVRKGQKIF
-51 CHDPYV
+51 CHEHYALDA
-57 IDMMKM
+57 MKM
-63 YDKYCGDDIMDGIMS
+63 YESYCSGDVMNNILS

-93 SFSTEKETAT
+93 SFSAEKETAT
-103 IELSAKHSVS
+103 IELSGKHTVS
-113 VDYNSKTEDLELGK
+113 VNYNSKNEELELGK
-127 KIDVVVSKSKGKI
+127 KIDVVVSKNKGKI

-149 QLERVKQELIRQ
+149 QLERVRQELTRQ

-168 YAGVIK
+168 YVGIIK
-174 DIIFNAANAFNGFVV
+174 EIIFNAANTFNGFVV
-189 EVSGVKCFMPGS
+189 DVSGVKCFMPGS

-242 KSKVLDSLIETNSTD
+242 KAKVLNELIETNSTE

-296 KNGEIKVDDTIKFY
+296 KNGEINVDDTIKFY
-310 VESVKDDRVTITQT
+310 VESIKDDRVTITQT
-324 ACKSLGWDKLKEA
+324 ACKTLGWNKLKEV
-337 VDNDKNYNIRGTIKN
+337 VDNNKEYSIRGNIKN
-352 IFENGAVVVAN
+352 IFENGVVVVAP

-374 KVLNLEALSVGSEVI
+374 KVLNLETLTVGSEVV

>member
-1 MFNQSR
+1 
-7 FAAAHKN
+7 
-14 IIYNMSIRTQ
+14 MSIQTQ
-24 TIEIYNDANPLDVK
+24 TIEIYDEKNPLEVK
-38 TVTVPVRKGQKIY
+38 TITVPVRKGQKIY
-51 CHDPYV
+51 SHEPYAL
-57 IDMMKM
+57 DAMKM
-63 YDKYCGDDIMDGIMS
+63 YDKYCGGDILDNILY

-93 SFSTEKETAT
+93 SFSPEKEIAT
-103 IELSAKHSVS
+103 IELSAKHSVL
-113 VDYNSKTEDLELGK
+113 VDYNSKSEELELGK

-140 TGDATSKTA
+140 IGDATSKAA

-168 YAGVIK
+168 YVGMIK
-174 DIIFNAANAFNGFVV
+174 EVIFNASNTFNGFVV
-189 EVSGVKCFMPGS
+189 DVSGVKCFMPGS

-206 PLNDYNELVGQTRY
+206 PLNDYNQLIGQTRY
-220 VMPIAASK
+220 VMPIASSK

-242 KSKVLDSLIETNSTD
+242 KSTVINELIETKSTE

-290 ETETKF
+290 ETENKF

-324 ACKSLGWDKLKEA
+324 ACKSLGWNKLKEV
-337 VDNDKNYNIRGTIKN
+337 VDNDKNYSIRGSIKN
-352 IFENGAVVVAN
+352 IFENGAVVIAP

-374 KVLNLEALSVGSEVI
+374 KVLNLESLSVGSEVI
-389 LPVENIDP
+389 LPVENIDA
-397 VKKTVRLKIN
+397 VKKTVRLKIT
-407 EEE
+407 EGE

>member
-1 MFNQSR
+1 
-7 FAAAHKN
+7 
-14 IIYNMSIRTQ
+14 MSIKTQ
-24 TIEIYNDANPLDVK
+24 TIEIFDDANPLEVR

-51 CHDPYV
+51 SHEPYV
-57 IDMMKM
+57 LDMMKM
-63 YDKYCGDDIMDGIMS
+63 YDKYCGEDVMGNIMS
-78 YEGGNFRDVRVGVVS
+78 YEGGSFRDVRVGVVS
-93 SFSTEKETAT
+93 SFSAEKETAT

-113 VDYNSKTEDLELGK
+113 VEYNSKSEELELGK
-127 KIDVVVSKSKGKI
+127 RIDVVVSKSKGKI

-149 QLERVKQELIRQ
+149 QLERVKQELVRQ

-220 VMPIAASK
+220 VMPIAASN

-242 KSKVLDSLIETNSTD
+242 KSKVLDSLIATNSTD

-265 VKKFGVFIIIGK
+265 VKKFGVFIIIDK

-324 ACKSLGWDKLKEA
+324 ACKSLGWDKLKEV
-337 VDNDKNYNIRGTIKN
+337 VDNDKNYSIHGTIKN

-374 KVLNLEALSVGSEVI
+374 KVLNLETLSVGSEVI

-407 EEE
+407 EE

>member
-1 MFNQSR
+1 
-7 FAAAHKN
+7 
-14 IIYNMSIRTQ
+14 MSIGTQ
-24 TIEIYNDANPLDVK
+24 TIEIYNDSNPLDVK
-38 TVTVPVRKGQKIY
+38 TVTVPVRKGQKIFSHEAY
-51 CHDPYV
+51 ALDV
-57 IDMMKM
+57 MKM
-63 YDKYCGDDIMDGIMS
+63 YDKYCSESVMDNIMS
-78 YEGGNFRDVRVGVVS
+78 YEGNNFRDVRVGVVS
-93 SFSTEKETAT
+93 SFNLDRETAT
-103 IELSAKHSVS
+103 IELSAKHSVL
-113 VDYNSKTEDLELGK
+113 VEYDSKSEELELGK

-149 QLERVKQELIRQ
+149 QLERVKQELTRQ

-168 YAGVIK
+168 YVGVI
-174 DIIFNAANAFNGFVV
+174 DSVIFNAANSFNGFVV
-189 EVSGVKCFMPGS
+189 DVSGVKCFMPGS

-242 KSKVLDSLIETNSTD
+242 KATVLNNLINSKSTD
-257 LVEGVVSS
+257 LVEGSVSS
-265 VKKFGVFIIIGK
+265 VKKFGVFIIIDK

-290 ETETKF
+290 ETESKF
-296 KNGEIKVDDTIKFY
+296 KNSEINVGDTIKFY

-324 ACKSLGWDKLKEA
+324 ACKSLGWDKLKEV
-337 VDNDKNYNIRGTIKN
+337 VDNNKDYNINGTIKN

-374 KVLNLEALSVGSEVI
+374 KVLNLETLSVGSEVV
-389 LPVENIDP
+389 LPVENIDV
-397 VKKTVRLKIN
+397 VKKTVRLKIA
-407 EEE
+407 EEA